1 MWGQISFLT
10 YGSFSFSP
18 VAFDEDFESEMTDNN
33 DAKLEVSLLA
43 KSPDAELTE
52 VSYTL
57 FGADEERS

>member
-1 MWGQISFLT
+1 MVRFL
-10 YGSFSFSP
+10 FSP

-43 KSPDAELTE
+43 KIPDAELTE

>member
-1 MWGQISFLT
+1 MT

-33 DAKLEVSLLA
+33 DAKLEVSLLI

-52 VSYTL
+52 VSYT
-57 FGADEERS
+57 FWCR